1 MITETIT
8 IEGMSCGHC
17 VSSVTGAVSS
27 LPGVA
32 DVAVSLDDKNA
43 VVTFDEAAVTR
54 SAIADVIEELGFT
67 VKD

>member
-43 VVTFDEAAVTR
+43 VVTFDETAVTR
-54 SAIADVIEELGFT
+54 SAISDVIEELGFT

>member
-8 IEGMSCGHC
+8 IDGMSCGHC
-17 VSSVTGAVSS
+17 VSSVTSAVSS

-54 SAIADVIEELGFT
+54 SAIADVIGELGFT

>member
-43 VVTFDEAAVTR
+43 VVTFDETAVPR
-54 SAIADVIEELGFT
+54 SAISDVIEELGFT